1 MKFLNVLSLALSLA
15 LSLGTSAFAVPYLQ
29 LDISNSFYDTTTET
43 VTATGS
49 QFMTYALINSKSQEF
64 SANDTFFL
72 SVAIDNNSGTSGNFG
87 SFLFNGVTYSS
98 ANMTNGTPSGLST
111 HDIFSTLYA
120 ETSFTLNPDQKAAE
134 YNVQDD
140 PGKFAASADGS
151 LFYQSFS
158 VDTTGLAAGYAVH
171 FDLYTKNADG
181 TVNKFA
187 PFSHDA
193 QSSQNFGPVPTL
205 PNPEPTTPHAV
216 PEPGTLVL
224 LGLGLLGTLGLARR
238 MKK

>member
-1 MKFLNVLSLALSLA
+1 MKFLKVLSLALGLA
-15 LSLGTSAFAVPYLQ
+15 LGLGTSAFAVPYLQ
-29 LDISNSFYDTTTET
+29 LDISNSFYDTATQT

-49 QFMTYALINSKSQEF
+49 QFTTYALIDSNNQDF
-64 SANDTFFL
+64 NANDTFFL

-98 ANMTNGTPSGLST
+98 ANMTNGTPSGLPT

-120 ETSFTLNPDQKAAE
+120 ETSFTLDPNQKATE
-134 YNVQDD
+134 YNVQDN
-140 PGKFAASADGS
+140 PGNFTASANGS

-158 VDTTGLAAGYAVH
+158 VDTTGLTAGYTVH

-193 QSSQNFGPVPTL
+193 QSSQNFGPVPTP
-205 PNPEPTTPHAV
+205 PNPEPTPPHAV

-224 LGLGLLGTLGLARR
+224 LGLGLLGFARR